1 MGLVA
6 IFGNRARHDW
16 PISLASDKIE
26 DVEDGDFA
34 ADCLLFWK
42 VILTLYVL
50 LAVPWVLDIECRYC
64 VVVQS
69 TEGGYLYL
77 ARDEDMACDQALL
90 VAASLPRECIS
101 VECLTAL
108 DYCRQY

>member
-1 MGLVA
+1 ME
-6 IFGNRARHDW
+6 
-16 PISLASDKIE
+16 ISLLIACCS
-26 DVEDGDFA
+26 GRLSGR
-34 ADCLLFWK
+34 C
-42 VILTLYVL
+42 VL

-69 TEGGYLYL
+69 REGGYLYL

-101 VECLTAL
+101 VECVTAL
-108 DYCRQY
+108 DYCSQY